1 MKLLPAIIADFTER
15 FGSRLRLPELRQIE
29 LYHRRKHVGFIEAQ
43 PSAQSL
49 LPDML
54 GTLTA
59 FSLLQGYLESR
70 LPELEGKAGWQAYQ
84 ALPRKSDTDK
94 VVAEIFRI
102 LRVLRTAVVSPQGHL
117 EVEHGLIR
125 AFVTHRQ
132 CALSVTLS
140 RLGLSLLESAVA
152 WYLDAVNQ
160 PYPDA
165 YVEAMLLSYFADIV
179 EEIKR
184 FNDED
189 RVLYQFG
196 RRLTL
201 NRLRRLDCDNPKC
214 RIEDGVCILEIARPF
229 TDAVQ
234 YPLDIYLTLDGALY
248 IIPIEAAP
256 GGRLAAAEMDRW
268 KARTGDGVDLPPHFA
283 LRFGREPVVV
293 GQPMV

>member
-1 MKLLPAIIADFTER
+1 MKLLPAIISTFTSR
-15 FGSRLRLPELRQIE
+15 FGAGLRLPELRQIE
-29 LYHRRKHVGFIEAQ
+29 LYHRPKHLGFADAPQAVQ
-43 PSAQSL
+43 PM

-54 GTLTA
+54 GALTA
-59 FSLLQGYLESR
+59 FSLLEGYLESR
-70 LPELEGKAGWQAYQ
+70 QTELEGKTGWETYR

-94 VVAEIFRI
+94 VVAEVFRI
-102 LRVLRTAVVSPQGHL
+102 LRVLRTSVVSPQGHVGI
-117 EVEHGLIR
+117 ENGLIR
-125 AFVTHRQ
+125 AFVTHNQ
-132 CALSVTLS
+132 CALSVTLT
-140 RLGLSLLESAVA
+140 RLGLSLLESVVA

-160 PYPDA
+160 PYPEA
-165 YVEAMLLSYFADIV
+165 YVEAMLLSYFGDIV

-214 RIEDGVCILEIARPF
+214 RIEDGVCILEIAKPF
-229 TDAVQ
+229 TDALH
-234 YPLDIYLTLDGALY
+234 YPIDIYLSLDGVLY

-256 GGRLAAAEMDRW
+256 GGRLAAAEMERW
-268 KARTGDGVDLPPHFA
+268 KARTGDSADLPPHFA

-293 GQPMV
+293 GQPML